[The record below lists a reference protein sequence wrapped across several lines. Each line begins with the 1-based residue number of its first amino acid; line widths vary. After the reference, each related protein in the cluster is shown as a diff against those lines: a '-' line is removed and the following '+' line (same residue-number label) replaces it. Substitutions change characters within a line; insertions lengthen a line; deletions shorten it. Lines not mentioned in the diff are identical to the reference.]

1 MNLNR
6 RLIALLLLTA
16 GAMFIWINY
25 PRADLSNVTITQP
38 EDQSPQEEQTVE
50 EPEQE
55 EEATEDETTTA
66 EESEPRQFSE
76 VVADALQNTVEFF
89 SGEETHVVAIG
100 DSLTKGVGA
109 EQEEGGYV
117 GILNRAI
124 NEETELVTFENYGV
138 RGHRSDQLLAR
149 LDEPEI
155 TSSIEQADIVLM
167 TIGANDIMKVVKE
180 TFTDLNLEDFA
191 EARIDYEN
199 RLEQILLV
207 MQEINPDS
215 EIYLVGFYNPFS
227 TYFEDIEE
235 LDFIIS
241 AWNDTGRTLAQ
252 QHENVTF
259 IPTVDLFE
267 DSEADLFALDNF
279 HPNDLGYRLIAQRV
293 LDYITE
299 EEG

>member
-1 MNLNR
+1 MKWNK
-6 RLIALLLLTA
+6 RLITLLLLTA
-16 GAMFIWINY
+16 GVMLIWIYY
-25 PRADLSNVTITQP
+25 PKADFSNVTITEP
-38 EDQSPQEEQTVE
+38 EDPAPEEEQDPASSE
-50 EPEQE
+50 KDEKAP
-55 EEATEDETTTA
+55 EDETA
-66 EESEPRQFSE
+66 AEEESEPPQFSD
-76 VVADALQNTVEFF
+76 VVAEALQSTVDFF

-109 EQEEGGYV
+109 VEEEGGYV

-155 TSSIEQADIVLM
+155 VSSIEQADIVLM

-199 RLEQILLV
+199 RLEEILAGI
-207 MQEINPDS
+207 QEINPDS

-227 TYFEDIEE
+227 SYFEDIEE
-235 LDFIIS
+235 LDLIIS
-241 AWNDTGRTLAQ
+241 AWNDTGRTMAE

-259 IPTVDLFE
+259 IPTEDLFE
-267 DSEADLFALDNF
+267 DSEAELFAQDNF
-279 HPNDLGYRLIAQRV
+279 HPNDQGYRLIAQRV